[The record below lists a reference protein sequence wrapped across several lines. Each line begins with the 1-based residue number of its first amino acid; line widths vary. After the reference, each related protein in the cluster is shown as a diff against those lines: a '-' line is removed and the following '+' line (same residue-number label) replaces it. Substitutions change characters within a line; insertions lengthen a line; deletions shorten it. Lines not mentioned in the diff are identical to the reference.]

1 MQIPSREITLLF
13 YGTILFWLLVVAI
26 IWLLG
31 RRWER
36 VRLFRERM
44 WQGRVP
50 ALIITVV
57 YSISVLLSG
66 RGLNPYAI
74 VIFCQVLIG
83 LALARSIPEFEPIP
97 VMESLLRRDRVSNE
111 LFLWIVLGLAAG
123 LTGMFF
129 GAAAMSIGQS
139 LFRETPFT
147 EELMRDFSVDKF
159 KAFFLFL
166 AGGGIA
172 EEATARLFL
181 LSLVWAV
188 TKRPGLAIWVS
199 AAFHSAY
206 HLTPLNSL
214 YGSFIQFP
222 MSQLLSGL
230 VMGVL
235 WGYVFI
241 KRGFETAA
249 LAHTL
254 SDWLPMLLFM

>member
-188 TKRPGLAIWVS
+188 TKRPGLAIDLGLGSVS
-199 AAFHSAY
+199 QRLSPDAAQFTLRKLHSVSDVA
-206 HLTPLNSL
+206 
-214 YGSFIQFP
+214 
-222 MSQLLSGL
+222 
-230 VMGVL
+230 
-235 WGYVFI
+235 
-241 KRGFETAA
+241 AA
-249 LAHTL
+249 LWIGHGSLMGLCFHKARV
-254 SDWLPMLLFM
+254 